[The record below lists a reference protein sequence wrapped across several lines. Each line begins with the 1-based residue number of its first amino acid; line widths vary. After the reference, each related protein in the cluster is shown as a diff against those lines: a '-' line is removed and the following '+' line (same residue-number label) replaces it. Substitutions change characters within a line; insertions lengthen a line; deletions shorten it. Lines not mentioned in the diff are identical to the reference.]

1 MSAARPQDLA
11 WWLEDCAE
19 PRFKLAWTA
28 LETLRTLQDTRI
40 TTGLMYEALYEQKNA
55 YQSGNAGINNALGAG
70 MLGQDEEI
78 GLLTFNAMQIGFD
91 TLVSKLM
98 QADPQVKF
106 QTSNANFETRQKAE
120 ILERVG
126 RAAFDETNY
135 YETKEETDL
144 DMLLFGF
151 GAKEHCIDH
160 VNKKPLII
168 RRHPLDIFMDV
179 LEGRDAPPI
188 TLYHVRPVGKDS
200 LRAEYPE
207 LTLEIDAAT
216 MGGRADVYTA
226 QGMNPENMCDVVRA
240 WRLPQGD
247 QPGRFLECTS
257 TCELTREGDEVW
269 DDDEFP
275 FVFNNW
281 TKRRRG
287 PYPISA
293 AEQIVFLQRNLN
305 RLVERKHEIIYNHC
319 ITRVIVDEHAGIPP
333 SHFKT
338 SGVDDIIQ
346 GDFAG
351 GANKP
356 EFWVGNV
363 VPEDLRAAIEQDKQD
378 IANILGITALES
390 VGDKPAG
397 LVTQPGLSEYTNQAG
412 IRHFKTLRENE
423 RVTIRDM
430 KMLLKTLRR
439 IKTQYGSV
447 KFLTEAMGEYEEVDF
462 ADADLPP
469 SSLKIELAPANMLPI
484 MPAGRLDKIMQ
495 LAQTGIFSPKQMA
508 RLFQSP
514 DIMAALSDVTS
525 GEKEVEW
532 TIYEMTKKSGKY
544 RAPTEHTDLTLGI
557 EKVNAAYERCRR
569 QGQDG
574 AVLERLERW
583 ITEALLLQRKQQSAL
598 QAQMMASQAAQAN
611 SAPQNSQMATAAR
624 SGQSNGPT

>member
-1 MSAARPQDLA
+1 MSAPAQLAYA
-11 WWLEDCAE
+11 WWLPE
-19 PRFKLAWTA
+19 PTDEPYKLAWAA
-28 LETLRTLQDTRI
+28 LEALRTLQDTRI
-40 TTGLMYEALYEQKNA
+40 TTGLMYEAIYEQKNA
-55 YQSGNAGINNALGAG
+55 YQSGTAGVNNMLGAG
-70 MLGQDEEI
+70 WLSQEEEI

-106 QTSNANFETRQKAE
+106 QTDNADFETRQKAE

-126 RAAFDETNY
+126 RAAFDETGY
-135 YETKEETDL
+135 YEIKEETDL

-151 GAKEHCIDH
+151 GAKEYSISDDNRP
-160 VNKKPLII
+160 VIT
-168 RRHPLDIFMDV
+168 RRHPLDVFVDA
-179 LEGRDAPPI
+179 LEGRDEPPL
-188 TLYHVRPVGKDS
+188 TLYHVHLVGKDA
-200 LRAEYPE
+200 LRAAYPD
-207 LTLEIDAAT
+207 LALAIDQAAV
-216 MGGRADVYTA
+216 GGRSDLYTA
-226 QGMNPENMCDVVRA
+226 QGLNPENMCEIVRA
-240 WRLPQGD
+240 WRLPVGD
-247 QPGRFLECTS
+247 QPGKFLEFTS
-257 TCELTREGDEVW
+257 ACELRSEEW
-269 DDDEFP
+269 SDDEFP

-305 RLVERKHEIIYNHC
+305 RLVQRKHEIIYNHC
-319 ITRVIVDEHAGIPP
+319 ITRVLVDEHANIPA
-333 SHFKT
+333 SHFST
-338 SGVDDIIQ
+338 SGVSDIIT

-351 GANKP
+351 GSNKP

-363 VPEDLRAAIEQDKQD
+363 VPEDIERAIEQDKQD

-412 IRHFKTLRENE
+412 IRHYKTLKENE

-439 IKTQYGSV
+439 IKSKGSV
-447 KFLTEAMGEYEEVDF
+447 EFLTEAMGEYEKVDF
-462 ADADLPP
+462 ASVDLPP
-469 SSLKIELAPANMLPI
+469 SALKIELAAANMLPL

-525 GEKEVEW
+525 GEKEIEW
-532 TIYEMTKKSGKY
+532 TIYEMTRPGSAARY
-544 RAPTEHTDLTLGI
+544 LAPTEHTDLTLGI
-557 EKVNAAYERCRR
+557 EKVNAAYERARR
-569 QGQDG
+569 QGQSG
-574 AVLERLERW
+574 STLERLERW
-583 ITEALLLQRKQQSAL
+583 ITEALLLQQKQQNAL
-598 QAQMMASQAAQAN
+598 QAQMMAAQTAQAN
-611 SAPQNSQMATAAR
+611 AAPQNSQMATAAR
-624 SGQSNGPT
+624 SGAPSGPA